1 MLRRDHSQCLI
12 HAVTGNQGGTRAIER
27 TNIMEELVIIG
38 SGPYGLAVAA
48 HLRAGGWPLRVFGE
62 PMGFWENQM
71 PRGMLVRSAWE
82 ASSISD
88 PKGSLSLD
96 VFEAEQPQ
104 PFSRPMPGEELARYG
119 RWFQTRA
126 VPELDTRRVSSVEES
141 DGAFA
146 LTLEDGERIDA
157 RRVVIAT
164 GLRGFDHR
172 PPEFAPLGDELATHS
187 VDLQEPSDFAGKSV
201 AVIGTGQSAVESA
214 ALLHEAGAEV
224 ELIGRAP
231 LIRWLIRGERLRSF
245 DPIVR
250 RLLYAPTDVG
260 PAGLSWVVAMP
271 NLFRRLPIRT
281 QERWA
286 YRSIRPAATGW
297 LKDRT
302 DDIRWSLERRVT
314 EAKPDAG
321 RASLTLDDGSTRQVD
336 HVILATGY
344 RIDAG
349 EHPLL
354 GESIRG
360 RLELHE
366 GYPVLGRGFESSLP
380 GLHFVGAFSAWS
392 FGPIMR
398 FVAGTKFTGHAIARH
413 LKRAPSAEKRASDDA
428 ERQPDV
434 VAQSSTSG

>member
-1 MLRRDHSQCLI
+1 
-12 HAVTGNQGGTRAIER
+12 
-27 TNIMEELVIIG
+27 MEELVIIG
-38 SGPYGLAVAA
+38 SGPYGLSVAA
-48 HLRAGGWPLRVFGE
+48 HLRAGGRPVRVFGE
-62 PMGFWENQM
+62 AMGFWENQM

-88 PKGSLSLD
+88 PEGSLCLD

-126 VPELDTRRVSSVEES
+126 IPDLDTRRVSAVERAD
-141 DGAFA
+141 DGFA

-172 PPEFAPLGDELATHS
+172 PPEFAPLGDDLATHS
-187 VDLQEPSDFAGKSV
+187 VDMQEPSRFAGKSV

-214 ALLHEAGAEV
+214 ALLHEAGADV

-231 LIRWLIRGERLRSF
+231 LIRWLVRGERLRSL

-250 RLLYAPTDVG
+250 RVLYAPTDVG
-260 PAGLSWVVAMP
+260 PAGLSWIVAMP

-281 QERWA
+281 QERLA

-297 LKDRT
+297 LMDRT
-302 DDIRWSLERRVT
+302 SDIRWSLQRRVT
-314 EAKPDAG
+314 EARPDAG
-321 RASLTLDDGSTRQVD
+321 RASLALDDGSTRHVD
-336 HVILATGY
+336 HVLLATGY

-349 EHPLL
+349 RHPLL
-354 GESIRG
+354 GESIRK
-360 RLELHE
+360 RLRLHE
-366 GYPVLGRGFESSLP
+366 GYPVLGRGFESSVP

-392 FGPIMR
+392 FGPVMR

-413 LKRAPSAEKRASDDA
+413 LKGAPSLGERFADDA
-428 ERQPDV
+428 QRQPDA
-434 VAQSSTSG
+434 VAQSPTSG